1 MTAPRLAALALA
13 LLATGCSPRRIPGTE
28 IPATDDNSA
37 IAAVIAKYQAAAE
50 GRDAAGVLALVSPL
64 YFDDAG
70 TPDPADDLDFERLSR
85 VLPADQARVSGV
97 RMSLRLSDIKVNG
110 EKAQAFVT
118 FDARYRVT
126 TRTGEVAR
134 AQQDVSRLA
143 LAREK
148 GTWKIVSGL

>member
-13 LLATGCSPRRIPGTE
+13 LLAAGCSPRRIPGTE
-28 IPATDDNSA
+28 IPATDDTTA
-37 IAAVIAKYQAAAE
+37 IAAVVERYQAAAE
-50 GRDAAGVLALVSPL
+50 ARDAAGVLALVSPL

-85 VLPADQARVSGV
+85 VLPADLARVSGV
-97 RMSLRLSDIKVNG
+97 RMSLKLSDIKVNG
-110 EKAQAFVT
+110 DKAQVFVSY
-118 FDARYRVT
+118 DARYRVT
-126 TRTGEVAR
+126 TRSGEVAR

-143 LAREK
+143 LSREK